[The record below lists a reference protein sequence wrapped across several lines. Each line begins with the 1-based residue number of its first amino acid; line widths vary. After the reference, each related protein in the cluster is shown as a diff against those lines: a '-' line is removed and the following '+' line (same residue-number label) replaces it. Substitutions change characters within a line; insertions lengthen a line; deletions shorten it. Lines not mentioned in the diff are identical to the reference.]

1 VGRILPPV
9 VFRQGEVATP
19 PSSDTGRVPLMDDLH
34 INPAADRSAGCGRGG
49 SMSAR
54 RLGLLFST
62 LALTLTA
69 SCTGSRGNTLPPD
82 HPCDQGGFSK
92 VVEDSAPSVV
102 TVLSPQGVGSGVV
115 FKADTVLTNQ
125 HVVHQNSEVRVGF
138 ADGKEARAVVVA
150 ADPTSDIAVLR
161 TDRKNLAPARFA
173 TESPRQGCLALAIG
187 SPLGFQNSVTA
198 GVVSGLHRSLPA
210 DVEGQLLVDLIQTD
224 APISPGNSGGALLDV
239 QGQVIGINEAY
250 IPPQAGAV
258 SLGFAIPAPTAVDVG
273 EQLLARGSVTRA
285 YLGVSVG
292 ELTPSI
298 RDRLGVP
305 GPGGALVL
313 GVEADSPAAKAG
325 VQPGDVIVRAGDVAV
340 NDVDDLLAELRKRK
354 PQEEIVLVVNR
365 NGAPKELRVV
375 LATQR

>member
-1 VGRILPPV
+1 MNG
-9 VFRQGEVATP
+9 
-19 PSSDTGRVPLMDDLH
+19 
-34 INPAADRSAGCGRGG
+34 
-49 SMSAR
+49 R
-54 RLGLLFST
+54 RLAPLFVTMSLL
-62 LALTLTA
+62 LTA
-69 SCTGSRGNTLPPD
+69 SCTNSGGNAPLPD
-82 HPCDQGGFSK
+82 QPCDQGGFAK

-102 TVLSPQGVGSGVV
+102 TVLPPQGVGSGVV
-115 FKADTVLTNQ
+115 FKSDIVLTNE
-125 HVVHQNSEVRVGF
+125 HVVQQSSEVRVGF
-138 ADGKEARAVVVA
+138 ADGKESRAVVVA
-150 ADPTSDIAVLR
+150 TDPTSDIAVLR
-161 TDRKNLAPARFA
+161 TERKNLATARFA
-173 TESPRQGCLALAIG
+173 TELPRPGCLALAIG

-210 DVEGQLLVDLIQTD
+210 EGQALVDLIQTD

-239 QGQVIGINEAY
+239 HGQVIGINEAY

-313 GVEADSPAAKAG
+313 GVESGSPAAKAG
-325 VQPGDVIVRAGDVAV
+325 VQSGDVIVRVGDAAV
-340 NDVDDLLAELRKRK
+340 NRVDDLLSELRRRK
-354 PQEEIVLVVNR
+354 PQEEVVLVVNR
-365 NGAPKELRVV
+365 DGGPKELRVV
-375 LATQR
+375 LGTQR